1 LPHGNNEKSK
11 RIKDPPFFKLK
22 ANSQDNSHI
31 PLTLKSMPATI
42 FILLH
47 WKKQQRVF
55 SQNLATL
62 RKQPDDKAIHDLRV
76 AVKKLRS
83 YLKLLTTLFKKIEE
97 EPGLEK
103 TGQLF
108 KVLGK
113 HRDIEIGLLL
123 LEGFEK
129 EHKVTYT
136 AFRFHLKVALQRT
149 QRWVQHALSKF
160 DESEL
165 TQLTRQLGLHLKEI
179 TGQELLNEISI
190 IFTKENKK
198 LARLVKHLTDQPHE
212 IRKML
217 KNIFYWISVCPK
229 DFLFNSSQVSKLKK
243 TLDQLGDWQ
252 DHEMLHSKIKH
263 FRKDFV
269 PASREEYQQLKGLE
283 KDIERKMELMLAK
296 AAAHI
301 QNLLISN
308 QRASIP

>member
-1 LPHGNNEKSK
+1 
-11 RIKDPPFFKLK
+11 
-22 ANSQDNSHI
+22 
-31 PLTLKSMPATI
+31 MPTTI

-47 WKKQQRVF
+47 WKKEQRIF

-62 RKQPDDKAIHDLRV
+62 RKLPADTAIHDLRV

-83 YLKLLTTLFKKIEE
+83 YLKLLTILFKKKEE

-103 TGQLF
+103 TCQLF
-108 KVLGK
+108 KILGK

-123 LEGFEK
+123 LQGFEK
-129 EHKVTYT
+129 ENKLTYT

-149 QRWVQHALSKF
+149 QLWVQHAVSNY
-160 DESEL
+160 DEGEL
-165 TQLTRQLGLHLKEI
+165 TQLTRQLGLNLKEKNE
-179 TGQELLNEISI
+179 QELLKEISI

-217 KNIFYWISVCPK
+217 KNIFYWISICPK
-229 DFLFNSSQVSKLKK
+229 DFLFNSDQVSKLKK
-243 TLDQLGDWQ
+243 TLDQLGNWQ

-283 KDIERKMELMLAK
+283 KDIERKMDLMLAK
-296 AAAHI
+296 AAEHI
-301 QNLLISN
+301 QNLLTGN
-308 QRASIP
+308 QKASIP

>member
-1 LPHGNNEKSK
+1 MS
-11 RIKDPPFFKLK
+11 
-22 ANSQDNSHI
+22 
-31 PLTLKSMPATI
+31 ATI

-47 WKKQQRVF
+47 WKRQQRVF

-62 RKQPDDKAIHDLRV
+62 RVLPDDKAVHDLRV

-83 YLKLLTTLFKKIEE
+83 YLKLLAILIKKIGE

-123 LEGFEK
+123 LQDFEK
-129 EHKVTYT
+129 ANKVTYT

-149 QRWVQHALSKF
+149 QLWVQHALTRY
-160 DESEL
+160 DASEM
-165 TQLTRQLGLHLKEI
+165 TQLTRQLGLHLKEKS
-179 TGQELLNEISI
+179 GQELLNEINI
-190 IFTKENKK
+190 IFSKENKK
-198 LARLVKHLTDQPHE
+198 LERLVKHLTDRPHE

-217 KNIFYWISVCPK
+217 KNIFYWIAICPK
-229 DFLFNSSQVSKLKK
+229 DFLFNSSQVNKLKK
-243 TLDQLGDWQ
+243 TLEQLGDWQ

-269 PASREEYQQLKGLE
+269 PASREEYQQLKDLE
-283 KDIERKMELMLAK
+283 KDIEHKMELMLVK
-296 AAAHI
+296 AADHI
-301 QNLLISN
+301 HYLLPGKQKASN
-308 QRASIP
+308 P

>member
-1 LPHGNNEKSK
+1 MS
-11 RIKDPPFFKLK
+11 
-22 ANSQDNSHI
+22 
-31 PLTLKSMPATI
+31 ATI

-47 WKKQQRVF
+47 WKKQQRIF

-62 RKQPDDKAIHDLRV
+62 RKLPDDKAIHDLRV

-83 YLKLLTTLFKKIEE
+83 YLKLLTILFKKIEE
-97 EPGLEK
+97 EPGFEK

-113 HRDIEIGLLL
+113 HRDIEIGLVL

-129 EHKVTYT
+129 QHKVTYT

-149 QRWVQHALSKF
+149 QLWVQNALSKY

-165 TQLTRQLGLHLKEI
+165 TGLTRQLGLHLKEANRL
-179 TGQELLNEISI
+179 ELLKEISI
-190 IFTKENKK
+190 LFTKENKK
-198 LARLVKHLTDQPHE
+198 LARLAKDLADQPHE

-217 KNIFYWISVCPK
+217 KNIFYWIGICPK
-229 DFLFNSSQVSKLKK
+229 DFLLNSNQVTKLKK
-243 TLDQLGDWQ
+243 ALDQLGDWQ

-269 PASREEYQQLKGLE
+269 PASREEYQQLKDLE
-283 KDIERKMELMLAK
+283 KDIQRKMELMLAK
-296 AAAHI
+296 AAEHI
-301 QNLLISN
+301 QFVLTGN
-308 QRASIP
+308 QKASIR

>member
-1 LPHGNNEKSK
+1 
-11 RIKDPPFFKLK
+11 
-22 ANSQDNSHI
+22 
-31 PLTLKSMPATI
+31 MPAAI

-47 WKKQQRVF
+47 WKKQQKVF

-62 RKQPDDKAIHDLRV
+62 RRLPDDKAIHDLRV

-83 YLKLLTTLFKKIEE
+83 YLELLTMLFKKIQE
-97 EPGLEK
+97 EPGFEK

-129 EHKVTYT
+129 EHKLTYT

-149 QRWVQHALSKF
+149 QRWVQHALIKY

-165 TQLTRQLGLHLKEI
+165 TQLTRQLGLHLKE
-179 TGQELLNEISI
+179 TNRQELLKEINI
-190 IFTKENKK
+190 IVDKENKK
-198 LARLVKHLTDQPHE
+198 LARLVKHLAVQPHD

-217 KNIFYWISVCPK
+217 KNVFYWINICPK
-229 DFLFNSSQVSKLKK
+229 DFLFNSTQVNKLKK
-243 TLDQLGDWQ
+243 SLDQLGDWQ

-269 PASREEYQQLKGLE
+269 PTSREEYQQLKDLE

-296 AAAHI
+296 AAEHI
-301 QNLLISN
+301 QFVLAGN
-308 QRASIP
+308 QKATIR